1 MVNMRKGLTA
11 GAALALI
18 VLPAHGERVSS
29 PTLDRGIAATL
40 EMPEGEG
47 QFPAVLMFHGLGSSR
62 DEVGLIFADS
72 AKALAA
78 NGIASLRIDFRG
90 FGKSD
95 GDTGAFTLER
105 QNEDAA
111 IALQALAAMDQI
123 DAGRIGVMG
132 FSFGAGAAIELAA
145 ARPDA
150 IKSLV
155 VWAPVGN
162 YHDDMLDSMGQRAFD
177 LAAQDGVVGLDLGW
191 RTMALKQ
198 GFFDSLNGHD
208 LLAALLAYDGPFMTV
223 NGSDDPYR
231 KYTPAL
237 MEAAASAD
245 KQALVIEGGD
255 HVFHVYT
262 PSRSMAG
269 QVIDA
274 TVERFKATLG
284 EAR

>member
-1 MVNMRKGLTA
+1 MRKGLSA
-11 GAALALI
+11 SAVLALMA
-18 VLPAHGERVSS
+18 VPVHGETLSL
-29 PTLDRGIAATL
+29 TLDRGIAATV
-40 EMPEGEG
+40 EIPAGHG
-47 QFPAVLMFHGLGSSR
+47 KFPAVLMFHGLGSSR
-62 DEVGLIFADS
+62 DEVGIIFADT
-72 AKALAA
+72 ATALAR

-111 IALQALAAMDQI
+111 IALQALAAMDKV

-145 ARPDA
+145 AQPEA

-162 YHDDMLDSMGQRAFD
+162 YHDDMLDSLGQRAFD
-177 LAAQDGVVGLDLGW
+177 LAARDGIVGLDLGW
-191 RTMALKQ
+191 RTMALKR
-198 GFFDSLNGHD
+198 GFFDSLGRHD
-208 LLAALLAYDGPFMTV
+208 LLAGLRAYDGPLMTV

-237 MEAAASAD
+237 IEAAAGAD
-245 KQALVIEGGD
+245 KRAVVIEGGD

-262 PSRSMAG
+262 PSRSLAPE
-269 QVIDA
+269 VIEA
-274 TVERFKATLG
+274 TVERFRDTLG
-284 EAR
+284 KTR